1 MHTAKGSKTMEPSI
15 LEDLRRKDETVMKT
29 INELKLLLADMKK
42 EANDASVKSELN
54 LAEADKK
61 LDKLEDDAS
70 VSNEQLSEY
79 MKKYD
84 AISDETDAL
93 YSAVDKYDSAYSKLD
108 DIQESFKQ

>member
-1 MHTAKGSKTMEPSI
+1 MEPST

-84 AISDETDAL
+84 AISDEADAL
-93 YSAVDKYDSAYSKLD
+93 YSAADKYDSAYSKLD